1 VWTVKLLQRAARQ
14 LDDLPDRAREECLD
28 LIDDLRHGEFWSDTV
43 PLRGHRNFERTRFGS
58 YRTIYRV
65 NRRAKTVL
73 ITKIVKR
80 DEKTYSGFNP
90 EET

>member
-1 VWTVKLLQRAARQ
+1 MWTVKLLRRAVRQ
-14 LDDLPDRAREECLD
+14 LDGLPSGPRETCLD
-28 LIDDLRHGEFWSDTV
+28 LIDDLRHGEFWADTI

-58 YRTIYRV
+58 YRMIYRV
-65 NRRAKTVL
+65 NRSAKTVL

>member
-1 VWTVKLLQRAARQ
+1 VWTVNLLRRAATQ

-73 ITKIVKR
+73 KIVKR